1 MFKYPPYYRLIAITV
16 KHRDEETMHKAAFEL
31 ASFLRENKK
40 LLILGPQVPLIGR
53 IKLWYHEEI
62 RIKLNRDSH
71 LVASKMYIKECIAKT
86 NHLPGNS
93 GVVFSVDVDPA

>member
-1 MFKYPPYYRLIAITV
+1 
-16 KHRDEETMHKAAFEL
+16 MHKAASEL
-31 ASFLRENKK
+31 IGLLRNNKK
-40 LLILGPQVPLIGR
+40 LLILGPQAPLIGR

-62 RIKLNRDSH
+62 RIKLNRDSQ
-71 LVASKMYIKECIAKT
+71 LVASKKYITECIVKT